1 MKNKNILLL
10 LAGVFVMLMVG
21 AGILY
26 GWLGQTVRPDTA
38 EVVPQPTVQTQPAE
52 ATEATEPETAPIE
65 ESEPQEETQ
74 EETQEQIHVIPAPD
88 FTAYDGDGNPV
99 TLFSYLGKPMVLNFW
114 ASWCGPCQMEMPHF
128 EKAYQDMGEEIQ
140 FLMVN
145 MTGGRESLKSAEN
158 FLEKTGYTFPVL
170 FDLDLDAA
178 YTYGAYTLPMTVF
191 VDADGNVQDLA
202 IGAIDE
208 ATLLSKIDKIK

>member
-1 MKNKNILLL
+1 MKNKNALLL

-26 GWLGQTVRPDTA
+26 GWFSRTIRPDTA
-38 EVVPQPTVQTQPAE
+38 EIVPQPTVQTQSAE
-52 ATEATEPETAPIE
+52 ATEATEPETTPIE
-65 ESEPQEETQ
+65 ESETQ
-74 EETQEQIHVIPAPD
+74 EETQEQVYVIPAPD
-88 FTAYDGDGNPV
+88 FTAYDGEGNPV
-99 TLFSYLGKPMVLNFW
+99 ALFSYMGKPMVLNFW

-145 MTGGRESLKSAEN
+145 MTGGRESLKSAKN